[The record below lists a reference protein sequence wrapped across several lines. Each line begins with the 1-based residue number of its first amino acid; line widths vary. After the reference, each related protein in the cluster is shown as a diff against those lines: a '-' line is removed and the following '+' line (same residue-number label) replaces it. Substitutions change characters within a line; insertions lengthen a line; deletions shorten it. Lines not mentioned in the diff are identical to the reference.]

1 MKDPVTFKSDIATLE
16 YVTLCLPPGSHPFPA
31 QVLLA
36 KIKSR
41 KGRPNR
47 RPALDDQ
54 ALSQL
59 QPTAALLGMLS
70 DSRRKVVIRCSLVRR
85 PLTRNA
91 GLSCLKT
98 SRCTTSTSIWL
109 AARSTNAE
117 GDRFL
122 GVWAVFCIIGFRNG
136 SSWKFQ
142 WKLPRRPRK
151 LPPLPRKLPPLQQK
165 RVEASTEAA
174 EASVEAVGASMEV
187 VYYFYGSCVHGSF
200 HCKSRVL
207 PRKVSPSLW
216 KQLPWKLRAASME
229 DPFISSMVA
238 FTARFQ
244 ETRGRF
250 Y

>member
-122 GVWAVFCIIGFRNG
+122 GFGRSSALLVFVMEARGSFNG
-136 SSWKFQ
+136 SFHD
-142 WKLPRRPRK
+142 
-151 LPPLPRKLPPLQQK
+151 
-165 RVEASTEAA
+165 
-174 EASVEAVGASMEV
+174 
-187 VYYFYGSCVHGSF
+187 VHGSF
-200 HCKSRVL
+200 HHFHGSFRHFNRSGWKL
-207 PRKVSPSLW
+207 PQKLRK
-216 KQLPWKLRAASME
+216 LPWKR
-229 DPFISSMVA
+229 
-238 FTARFQ
+238 
-244 ETRGRF
+244 
-250 Y
+250 